1 MLILCFPLK
10 KIKPIVLQAVVKK
23 GKVLAESVPSPNVTE
38 GSLLI
43 KVVNSCISAGTE
55 MSNVSETGKSL
66 IKRALEQ
73 PAEVMNALNFAKENG
88 IMKMIQRVKGTLE
101 GGKPTGYSISGVVI
115 GVGNGVSQFE
125 VGDHVTAAGAGIAN
139 HAEYVDVPVN
149 LVMPMPKGMDFKLA
163 STVTLGGIAMQGVRR
178 ADLKLGEIC
187 VVQGAGILGLLAQ
200 QMLQAAGVRTIVIDL
215 DNHRLQIANDL
226 GAELVLNPKDED
238 IVKRVEAVSDGY
250 GADAVLFTAAT
261 HSSDP
266 LSTAFNMC
274 KRKGR
279 VVLVGVSGMEIKRG
293 DIYKKELD
301 FLISTSYGPGRYD
314 DNYEKKGLDY
324 PYSYVRWTENRNMT
338 EYLRLV
344 HTGAIHLEPLVNAV
358 YPIEEVEAAFDV
370 LKNGEHPK
378 PIISILDYGQDVVSA
393 NFKPAEHKVIITETA
408 ANKNLVNLAMVG
420 VGSFATGMH
429 LPNLS
434 KETNKFKVKA
444 IVNRTGQKG
453 KAVAQQYNADYT
465 TTNVEDVLTDA
476 DIDLVMITTRHENHG
491 DLVLQCLKAGKNV
504 FVEKPLCTTRKELQE
519 IEEFF
524 QNATNPP
531 LLMVGFNRRFSP
543 HAQEIKKHTDNRTNP
558 LFIQYRMNAGFIP
571 LDHWTHEHGGRI
583 VGEACHI
590 IDLMTFFTGSKI
602 TSISFEHISPN
613 TGKISSNDNRS
624 IVLKYADGSVCN
636 VQYFAVGNK
645 KLAKEKM
652 EIHFDEKSIVMED
665 YKSVKGFGVKLKEMT
680 STISKKGQLEELDYI
695 YNCLRKNGEWPIA
708 LWDMIQTTAAT
719 FEIEEID

>member
-1 MLILCFPLK
+1 
-10 KIKPIVLQAVVKK
+10 
-23 GKVLAESVPSPNVTE
+23 
-38 GSLLI
+38 
-43 KVVNSCISAGTE
+43 
-55 MSNVSETGKSL
+55 
-66 IKRALEQ
+66 
-73 PAEVMNALNFAKENG
+73 
-88 IMKMIQRVKGTLE
+88 
-101 GGKPTGYSISGVVI
+101 
-115 GVGNGVSQFE
+115 
-125 VGDHVTAAGAGIAN
+125 
-139 HAEYVDVPVN
+139 
-149 LVMPMPKGMDFKLA
+149 
-163 STVTLGGIAMQGVRR
+163 
-178 ADLKLGEIC
+178 
-187 VVQGAGILGLLAQ
+187 
-200 QMLQAAGVRTIVIDL
+200 
-215 DNHRLQIANDL
+215 
-226 GAELVLNPKDED
+226 
-238 IVKRVEAVSDGY
+238 
-250 GADAVLFTAAT
+250 
-261 HSSDP
+261 
-266 LSTAFNMC
+266 
-274 KRKGR
+274 
-279 VVLVGVSGMEIKRG
+279 MEIKRG

-408 ANKNLVNLAMVG
+408 ANKNLVNVAMVG

-434 KETNKFKVKA
+434 KETSKFKVKA

-491 DLVLQCLKAGKNV
+491 ELVLQCLKAGKNV
-504 FVEKPLCTTRKELQE
+504 FVEKPLCTTREELQE

-602 TSISFEHISPN
+602 TSISSEQISPN
-613 TGKISSNDNRS
+613 TGKISANDNRS

-665 YKSVKGFGVKLKEMT
+665 YKSVKGFGVKLKENDQHNKQKRSVRRT
-680 STISKKGQLEELDYI
+680 RLYLQLF
-695 YNCLRKNGEWPIA
+695 
-708 LWDMIQTTAAT
+708 T
-719 FEIEEID
+719 